1 MRPNAL
7 SRILVGVHGGASSF
21 PQELAPRRFWWRG
34 MERDVREFVAACN
47 ICARNKVSQLALS
60 GLLRPLPVP
69 HRPWSHIALD
79 FVTGLPSSNGHTVI
93 LVIVDRFSK
102 AAHFIALP
110 KLPSALETAHLMMD
124 HVFRLHGLPQD
135 VVSDRGPQFAS
146 RFWRAFCS
154 LLGASV
160 SLSSGFHPQTNG
172 QTERTNQTME
182 NTLRCL
188 ASANPTSWSRH
199 LAWAEYAHN
208 TLRNASSGLS
218 PFEAQ
223 FGFQPPLFPELEGD
237 AGVPSAAAFVRRCR
251 ATWRRVRAALLRAV
265 DRQKEFA
272 NVAVGGQ
279 LHRIG

>member
-1 MRPNAL
+1 MELVFDHELHDSESATKLTRMRQGARAQVL
-7 SRILVGVHGGASSF
+7 QWGHSSRLTGHPGAYRTHDF
-21 PQELAPRRFWWRG
+21 LGRRFWWRG
-34 MERDVREFVAACN
+34 MERDVREFVAACT
-47 ICARNKVSQLALS
+47 ICARNKVSQLAPS

-110 KLPSALETAHLMMD
+110 KLPSALETARLMMD

-188 ASANPTSWSRH
+188 ASANPSSWSRH

-223 FGFQPPLFPELEGD
+223 FGSHLQ
-237 AGVPSAAAFVRRCR
+237 
-251 ATWRRVRAALLRAV
+251 
-265 DRQKEFA
+265 
-272 NVAVGGQ
+272 GG
-279 LHRIG
+279 